1 VEKQILNGRVSVM
14 VWAAFCAAQRSRLFI
29 MDGDPQAPRGGVT
42 ARIYKGML
50 ETELPTLLDAESIFM
65 QDNAPIH
72 NARIVKEFLA
82 ELGVDVLDWPPY
94 SLDLNPIEHCWFPL
108 KNNMHVVQEGML
120 LNAAGRDSIRR
131 TLGRVLPVAWEEIK
145 DEHFQKLIKS
155 MKKRVAAVIKADG
168 WYTKY

>member
-14 VWAAFCAAQRSRLFI
+14 VWAAFSAERRSRLII

-42 ARIYKGML
+42 ARVYKGML
-50 ETELPTLLDAESIFM
+50 ESELPTLLDADSIFM

-72 NARIVKEFLA
+72 NARIVKEFLEDLA
-82 ELGVDVLDWPPY
+82 VNVMDWPPY
-94 SLDLNPIEHCWFPL
+94 SPDLNPIEHCWFPL
-108 KNNMHVVQEGML
+108 KNNMHTVQAGVL
-120 LNAAGRDSIRR
+120 LNATGRDGIRSA
-131 TLGRVLPVAWEEIK
+131 LGQVLPVAWEEIK
-145 DEHFQKLIKS
+145 EEHLLKLIKS